1 MAKNTNY
8 TSDVM
13 NFIQDFLE
21 SNLEV
26 AKNREILRNTW
37 WDSTSQGV
45 EESRELN
52 KNNLIEDGYKY
63 FDYKNYLKN

>member
-37 WDSTSQGV
+37 WDNSSQGV

-63 FDYKNYLKN
+63 FNYKDK